1 MEKYTEQ
8 EQIRRDKL
16 DFYHKNN
23 VVPFKKAYNLG
34 ELSASGVIN
43 KKYQDLTRE
52 ELEEKNIEVNI
63 SGRLMTVRGPFL
75 ILKDKDGIIQA
86 YFNKKENLET
96 SKIVSTFDLGDILWV
111 NGIVMKTHT
120 GEITIKVNKI
130 ELLTKALKPLPEK
143 FHGLTDPEERYRRRY
158 VDLIMNEESKKR
170 FILRTKIV
178 HWIKEYFDNLGYLEV
193 ETPFLHDYLSGASA
207 RPFITH
213 HNSLNQEFV
222 LRIATEI
229 PLKKCIVGGL
239 DRVYEL
245 GRIFR
250 NEGYDTTHNPEFT
263 TIEFYEAYSNVEGM
277 MNRTE
282 NLFKELVKK
291 LNKKVYLNNGKEI
304 DLSKP
309 FKRIN
314 MVDAVSEKTGKDFRN
329 ITLKEAQ
336 ETAKKYN
343 IELKKFW
350 TIGHIINAL
359 YEELV
364 EDELIE
370 PTFLY
375 GHPIEIS
382 PLSAKS
388 EDPRFTERAELFI
401 NTKEYANMY
410 TELSDPIDQLER
422 FKDQLAEKHA
432 GNDEASDIDWDF
444 VEALEYGMPPTGGC
458 GIGIDR
464 LVMLLTET
472 NSIRDVLLFPTLKK
486 IKKTK

>member
-1 MEKYTEQ
+1 MEKHTEQ
-8 EQIRRDKL
+8 EQVRRDKL
-16 DFYHKNN
+16 NFYAENN
-23 VVPFKKAYNLG
+23 VNAFKKAYGLG
-34 ELSASGVIN
+34 ELVLSGEIFN
-43 KKYQDLTRE
+43 RYNQFSRE
-52 ELEEKNIEVNI
+52 ELEAKNEVVCI

-75 ILKDKDGIIQA
+75 VLKDRDGLIQV
-86 YFNKKENLET
+86 YFNKKDNPEVA
-96 SKIVSTFDLGDILWV
+96 KIVATYDLGDIIWV
-111 NGIVMKTHT
+111 KGTVMKTHT
-120 GEITIKVNKI
+120 GEITIKSQEI
-130 ELLTKALKPLPEK
+130 DILTKALRPLPEK
-143 FHGLTDPEERYRRRY
+143 FHGLTDTEERYRRRY
-158 VDLIMNEESKKR
+158 VDLIMNDESKNK

-178 HWIKEYFDNLGYLEV
+178 QWVKEYFNNLGYLEV
-193 ETPFLHDYLSGASA
+193 ETPFLHDYISGAA
-207 RPFITH
+207 AKPFTTH
-213 HNSLNQEFV
+213 HNSLNQDFV

-263 TIEFYEAYSNVEGM
+263 TIEFYEAYSNAEGM

-282 NLFKELVKK
+282 NLFKELVAK
-291 LNKKVYLNNGKEI
+291 LGKSKFMNNGREI

-314 MVDAVSEKTGKDFRN
+314 MVDAVNEKTGKDFRN
-329 ITLKEAQ
+329 ITLEEAQ
-336 ETAKKYN
+336 NVAKQHHIKL
-343 IELKKFW
+343 EKFW

-388 EDPRFTERAELFI
+388 DDPRFTERAELFI

-410 TELSDPIDQLER
+410 TELSDPIDQLDR
-422 FKDQLAEKHA
+422 FKAQLDEKNA

-472 NSIRDVLLFPTLKK
+472 DSIRDVLLFPTLKK
-486 IKKTK
+486 QKK

>member
-1 MEKYTEQ
+1 MSKYTEQ
-8 EQIRRDKL
+8 EQVRRDKL
-16 DFYHKNN
+16 EFYKENN
-23 VVPFKKAYNLG
+23 VVAFKKAYNLG
-34 ELSASGVIN
+34 ELLLSNDI
-43 KKYQDLTRE
+43 KTKYDNFTRE
-52 ELEEKNIEVNI
+52 ELESKKEKVNI
-63 SGRLMTVRGPFL
+63 TGRLMTVRGPFL
-75 ILKDKDGIIQA
+75 VLKDRDGLIQV
-86 YFNKKENLET
+86 YFNKKENEEV

-111 NGIVMKTHT
+111 KGIVMKTHT
-120 GEITIKVNKI
+120 GEITIKSEKI

-143 FHGLTDPEERYRRRY
+143 YHGLVDTEERYRHRY
-158 VDLIMNEESKKR
+158 VDLIMNDESKQR
-170 FILRTKIV
+170 FILRTKVIQ
-178 HWIKEYFDNLGYLEV
+178 WIKEYFNNLDYLEV
-193 ETPFLHDYLSGASA
+193 ETPFLHDYVSGAA
-207 RPFITH
+207 AKPFTTH
-213 HNSLNQEFV
+213 HNSLNQDFV

-263 TIEFYEAYSNVEGM
+263 TIEFYEAYSNAEGM

-282 NLFKELVKK
+282 ALFKFLVSKIGK
-291 LNKKVYLNNGKEI
+291 SEFINNGTKI

-309 FKRIN
+309 FKRLN
-314 MVDAVSEKTGKDFRN
+314 MVDAVSEATGVDFRKVS
-329 ITLKEAQ
+329 LEEAVSI
-336 ETAKKYN
+336 AKKYSVKL
-343 IELKKFW
+343 EKFF

-359 YEELV
+359 YEELI
-364 EDELIE
+364 EDTLIE
-370 PTFLY
+370 PTFIY
-375 GHPIEIS
+375 GHPIEVS

-401 NTKEYANMY
+401 NKKEYANMY

-422 FKDQLAEKHA
+422 FENQLSEKAA

-464 LVMLLTET
+464 LIMLLTET
-472 NSIRDVLLFPTLKK
+472 DSIRDVLLFPTLKRI
-486 IKKTK
+486 IKK